1 MRWCGGVRSRWSPAL
16 VSTVRYTR
24 FMSDWE
30 SELTLT
36 VAKITAARALDA
48 SRVQYRDR
56 QIREALAQGATWA
69 QLQRI
74 TGLSPRGLAL
84 AIKRV

>member
-1 MRWCGGVRSRWSPAL
+1 MQ
-16 VSTVRYTR
+16 
-24 FMSDWE
+24 DWE

-36 VAKITAARALDA
+36 VGKIDAARKLDA

-56 QIREALAQGATWA
+56 QIREALAQGATWK
-69 QLQRI
+69 QLQEI